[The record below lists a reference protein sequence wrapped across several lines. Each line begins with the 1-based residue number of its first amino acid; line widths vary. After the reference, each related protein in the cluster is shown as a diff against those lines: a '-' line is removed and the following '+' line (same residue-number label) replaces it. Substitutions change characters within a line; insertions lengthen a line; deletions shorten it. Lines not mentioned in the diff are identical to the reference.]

1 MSKKNSFVLYAD
13 QFECFSLLSMES
25 RGRLITAIFEHHIN
39 GETSIT
45 LSDSER
51 MAFHLISSQM
61 KRDAEK
67 YQQRCENNRDN
78 INKRWASRNQ
88 TTSNRI
94 QTYTTVYDRI
104 QTDTKHT
111 DNDNVNVT
119 DNNITTITTITP
131 PTPSSEGK
139 EGKRKIKVS
148 EIDSA
153 DKNFD
158 LDTYLGSDEHDL
170 FVAVCDRMRE
180 QCVRETSVMNEA
192 TAFIA
197 YNEARDWKGLGGEDV
212 IANLT
217 KYVARWVREKAKKE
231 DAG

>member
-51 MAFHLISSQM
+51 MAFRLISAQM

-67 YQQRCENNRDN
+67 YQQRCENNREN

-88 TTSNRI
+88 TTPNRI
-94 QTYTTVYDRI
+94 QTDTTVYDRI

-111 DNDNVNVT
+111 DNDN
-119 DNNITTITTITP
+119 DNDYNTTNTITP
-131 PTPSSEGK
+131 PISPSLEGDEK
-139 EGKRKIKVS
+139 KARSVEYITVVEYFIKHHYMS
-148 EIDSA
+148 SPD
-153 DKNFD
+153 
-158 LDTYLGSDEHDL
+158 
-170 FVAVCDRMRE
+170 
-180 QCVRETSVMNEA
+180 
-192 TAFIA
+192 AFHIF
-197 YNEARDWKGLGGEDV
+197 NTQRGWQGIGGEDASQNWEFYADMWELNERRKRGYN
-212 IANLT
+212 ISLT
-217 KYVARWVREKAKKE
+217 DLY
-231 DAG
+231 DNID